1 MADQI
6 VQLLEE
12 TIGLADVGQW
22 DQIYEEAEKQG
33 IQAYDLTKYL
43 WESYIHPE
51 TEGLKGIPVRF
62 AAGLVTE
69 SVVLGNS
76 VKSISNYA
84 FLGCRSLTSL
94 TYNGT
99 KEQWKRVKKGSD
111 WLDSSRTVH
120 CIDGDLSLLEGE

>member
-76 VKSISNYA
+76 VKSIGSWA
-84 FLGCRSLTSL
+84 FYGCRLLTSL
-94 TYNGT
+94 TYSGT
-99 KEQWKRVKKGSD
+99 KEQWKHVEKGSD
-111 WLDSSRTVH
+111 RLEYKRDIH
-120 CIDGDLSLLEGE
+120 CVDGQLSTRE